1 MVITPDR
8 LVWSRFPNTRPHKKI
23 EKSFRNRTSF
33 VTPLGFT
40 HNAASGAEIPRNL
53 KKTLDR
59 LPYSHAQASVT
70 HNQTKRSIKRFDGNA
85 TVERAV

>member
-1 MVITPDR
+1 MQHQARKYLVI
-8 LVWSRFPNTRPHKKI
+8 FEKKP
-23 EKSFRNRTSF
+23 T
-33 VTPLGFT
+33 VPLF
-40 HNAASGAEIPRNL
+40 L